1 MASILKSL
9 RLAADPSRLRLLLLL
24 EQEELSVAEL
34 QEILAQ
40 GQSRISTHL
49 AQLKQAGLVDDRR
62 AGKNAFYRLNAP
74 AELMGLLRKAARE
87 IPEADED
94 RQALRLALRQRQDK
108 MRRYF
113 DELAGK
119 FGRQYVP
126 GRSWKG
132 IAEALLKLMPPMVI
146 ADLGAGE
153 GTLSQLMAQR
163 ARKVIAIDN
172 SEKMVE
178 FGAELAR
185 KHGIGNLEYRLGDL
199 EDVPIRSRTVDLAF
213 LSQALH
219 HARASGAGHCG
230 GVADSEAGRANRHPG
245 FGPAPLR
252 EGAGDVRRPVAGIH
266 GAGDRAVFES
276 RALQERGD
284 GRGVPGAGGA
294 AFRDGAGGGGE
305 VGGAFK
311 QPSRQAFSQAVLGN
325 PIIGVGPPSPQKRF
339 LC

>member
-24 EQEELSVAEL
+24 EREELSVAEL

-62 AGKNAFYRLNAP
+62 TGKNAFYRLTAP
-74 AELMGLLRKAARE
+74 AELMELVRKAAGE
-87 IPEADED
+87 VAATAED
-94 RQALRLALRQRQDK
+94 RKALDLALRKRQNQ

-132 IAEALLKLMPPMVI
+132 VAEALLKLMPPMVI

-153 GTLSQLMAQR
+153 GTISQLMAQR
-163 ARKVIAIDN
+163 AKKVIAIDN

-185 KHGIGNLEYRLGDL
+185 KHGIGNMEYRLGDL
-199 EDVPIRSRTVDLAF
+199 EDVPIRSGTVDLAF

-219 HARASGAGHCG
+219 HARHPQRAVEEARRILKPG
-230 GVADSEAGRANRHPG
+230 GRIAVLDLNRHHFEEAREMYADVWLG
-245 FGPAPLR
+245 FTELELERYLKEGGFKDVETAVVYKEQEAPF
-252 EGAGDVRRPVAGIH
+252 
-266 GAGDRAVFES
+266 FET
-276 RALQERGD
+276 LLGT
-284 GRGVPGAGGA
+284 
-294 AFRDGAGGGGE
+294 GE
-305 VGGAFK
+305 K
-311 QPSRQAFSQAVLGN
+311 
-325 PIIGVGPPSPQKRF
+325 
-339 LC
+339 